1 MFVTGFISFLI
12 ILLALNGRTALGILR
27 FKLPPNSKRL
37 KNESSKIEISLE
49 APIEFLRL
57 IERFSVRLKIFLMF
71 KLDPKEIPKSSIFEC
86 VKSKSN
92 PRLNLSLGKRKIE
105 DVSDLS
111 FSSKIILG
119 YLKFPRLEK
128 NREVSILFSSL

>member
-1 MFVTGFISFLI
+1 MG
-12 ILLALNGRTALGILR
+12 LNGRTALGILR

-71 KLDPKEIPKSSIFEC
+71 KLDPKEIPKSSILEC

>member
-1 MFVTGFISFLI
+1 ME
-12 ILLALNGRTALGILR
+12 LNGRTALGILR

-71 KLDPKEIPKSSIFEC
+71 KLDPKEIPKSSILEC

>member
-12 ILLALNGRTALGILR
+12 ILLGLNGRTALGILR

-71 KLDPKEIPKSSIFEC
+71 KLDPKEIPKSSILEC

>member
-1 MFVTGFISFLI
+1 M
-12 ILLALNGRTALGILR
+12 
-27 FKLPPNSKRL
+27 PPNSKRL

-71 KLDPKEIPKSSIFEC
+71 KLDPKEIPKSSILEC

>member
-1 MFVTGFISFLI
+1 MELK
-12 ILLALNGRTALGILR
+12 GRTALGIRR
-27 FKLPPNSKRL
+27 FKFPPNSKRL

-49 APIEFLRL
+49 APIEFLRF

-71 KLDPKEIPKSSIFEC
+71 KLEPKEIPKSSILEC
-86 VKSKSN
+86 VKSKSK

-105 DVSDLS
+105 DVRDSL

-119 YLKFPRLEK
+119 YLKFPKLEK
-128 NREVSILFSSL
+128 YREVSILFSSL